1 MEDEKTRRYQY
12 CKDDY
17 EEQLEKGEAV
27 AKG

>member
-1 MEDEKTRRYQY
+1 MEDGKTKRYQY

-17 EEQLEKGEAV
+17 EEQLEKGKTV